1 MAEHSGKGYQQPVE
15 DNPPHE
21 IDHNFTVPE
30 KDPDRL
36 RSKLPRA
43 SGQTAGIG
51 SKVRNFPS
59 QR

>member
-1 MAEHSGKGYQQPVE
+1 MGDTRDKGYQTPVE

-21 IDHNFTVPE
+21 RDDNFSVSE
-30 KDPDRL
+30 KMTDER
-36 RSKLPRA
+36 RFPRKT
-43 SGQTAGIG
+43 GQTAGIG